1 MDNISGSVDLGGDQ
15 LIKIKTGIYLY
26 FEEYNFSD
34 SLRSIYSD
42 EFENQGVL
50 GTGLY
55 LIGPDFFNAKYI
67 DNAFKFLTGKSIFFS
82 FSAETEPNR
91 AGKQSR
97 ILSLGIIITQDFLTY
112 CSKEFPELLPGN
124 LNILMG
130 DIKLNY
136 QRVSGVV
143 DGLINQIFSCA
154 FKGGSRKFFI
164 EGKVMEILA
173 HLMMQN
179 QEKYSLDKKG
189 LINPEEIVNVE
200 KAADSMKSSRE
211 NFKNLEVI
219 AKSVGMCRSRF
230 HKCFKIVYGMS
241 PFEYQRIFRMETAK
255 TLINSGMN
263 IAEVAY
269 SVGYSSLSHFAKIF
283 KEYERV
289 TPSEFKNSLETKLI
303 KNSVA

>member
-34 SLRSIYSD
+34 SLRFIYSD
-42 EFENQGVL
+42 QFENQGVL

-55 LIGPDFFNAKYI
+55 LVGPDFFNAKYT

-91 AGKQSR
+91 AGKESR
-97 ILSLGIIITQDFLTY
+97 ILSLGIIITQNFLTFY
-112 CSKEFPELLPGN
+112 SKEFPELLPCN

-143 DGLINQIFSCA
+143 DGLVNQIFSCP
-154 FKGGSRKFFI
+154 FKEGSRKFFI

-173 HLMMQN
+173 HLMN
-179 QEKYSLDKKG
+179 QKEEKSSLNKKVS
-189 LINPEEIVNVE
+189 ISPREIANVE
-200 KAADSMKSSRE
+200 EAAENMKSSIE

-255 TLINSGMN
+255 TLINGGMN
-263 IAEVAY
+263 ITEVAY

-283 KEYERV
+283 KEYEGV
-289 TPSEFKNSLETKLI
+289 APSEFKNSLEAEP
-303 KNSVA
+303 N